1 MQRGRL
7 AEFGFGGR
15 VRYIGDTWGDD
26 ANTFKVPAVTLFD
39 AAIHYDWG
47 KFRLAL
53 NAQNVFDKEYVASC
67 FAYEFGCFYGER
79 RQVLGTLRYRW

>member
-1 MQRGRL
+1 VEDYRL
-7 AEFGFGGR
+7 A
-15 VRYIGDTWGDD
+15 V
-26 ANTFKVPAVTLFD
+26 
-39 AAIHYDWG
+39 
-47 KFRLAL
+47 